1 MDGTNFRKTN
11 LSGLD
16 FTVTSKKSY
25 HGTIFKEANLS
36 NSNFEGVDL
45 SPAQIFDVEFENARA
60 KIEGGAFDDLSLLL
74 AVFGSGFIE
83 GVGFIGFDNIDV
95 ISTEVRGNDLALK
108 FAFFNNFAHAN
119 LENANFKN
127 TGLMFVH
134 FNSANLTNADLSGA
148 DLSGVDL
155 SGADLSGA
163 DLSGANLSDVI
174 YDQYTI
180 LKCVEHPIC
189 V

>member
-1 MDGTNFRKTN
+1 M
-11 LSGLD
+11 D

-36 NSNFEGVDL
+36 NSNFEGVPL
-45 SPAQIFDVEFENARA
+45 SPGQFFTSDFENARA

-74 AVFGSGFIE
+74 ALFGSGYVN

-127 TGLMFVH
+127 AGLMFVH

-180 LKCVEHPIC
+180 LKCVDHPIC